1 MQIKFDHLFVKEEK
15 SYADVMPLI
24 MKEANII
31 RENQKDYVVKEVR
44 YSEDN
49 TIFFKNEDSNHELD
63 VTEFAFGQF
72 CSKIGM
78 PISFYNKLRSSKS
91 YDLQNMA
98 VDNINKL
105 ARHYKNDMLLR
116 CNDNVVRGVLSTR
129 YTPFDT
135 HRILDIFDS
144 ELQNNGKLQADD
156 LMIRGYVN
164 NPDIFH
170 MRMTSANPIK
180 AEGVEDGIFTGLSID
195 TSNVGQAK
203 IGVNFFIYR
212 QVCSN
217 GMVVSYFNK
226 NLFSQKHMN
235 ISVNEIEEGLRYSF
249 QIFPQIA
256 KKAEEMIIKASNTN
270 ISQELSD
277 YAANNF
283 RIEAIKN
290 KLNVSDKDMQEIT
303 YILKESY
310 PNTVWGYTNAIT
322 EFSKTKDFE
331 RRIELE
337 RLAGDILYN
346 PNRYALVA

>member
-1 MQIKFDHLFVKEEK
+1 MQIKFDHLFVKDEK
-15 SYADVMPLI
+15 PYNDVMPEVI
-24 MKEANII
+24 AKANII
-31 RENQKDYVVKEVR
+31 KDKQKDYVVKDVR
-44 YSEDN
+44 YSDEN
-49 TIFFKNEDSNHELD
+49 TILFNGENGHTELD
-63 VTEFAFGQF
+63 ITEFAFGQF

-78 PISFYNKLRSSKS
+78 PISFYNKLMNSNSCE
-91 YDLQNMA
+91 LQNMA

-105 ARHYKNDMLLR
+105 AYHYKNNMLLR
-116 CNDNVVRGVLSTR
+116 CNDDVVRGVLSTR

-135 HRILDIFDS
+135 HRILDIFDY
-144 ELQNNGKLQADD
+144 ELKNNGQLKADD

-212 QVCSN
+212 QVCAN
-217 GMVVSYFNK
+217 GMVVSYFNR

-235 ISVNEIEEGLRYSF
+235 VNVSEIEEGLRYSF

-256 KKAEEMIIKASNTN
+256 KKAEEMIVKASNTN

-283 RIEAIKN
+283 RIETIKN

-303 YILKESY
+303 CILKDSY
-310 PNTVWGYTNAIT
+310 PNTVWGYANAIT